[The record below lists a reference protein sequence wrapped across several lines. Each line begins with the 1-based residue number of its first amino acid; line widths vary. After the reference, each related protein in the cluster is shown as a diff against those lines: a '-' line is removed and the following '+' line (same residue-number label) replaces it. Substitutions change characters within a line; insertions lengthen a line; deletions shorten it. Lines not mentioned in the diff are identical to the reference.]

1 MWRGP
6 RVQLGVE
13 IGDVWKITIF
23 NGKSPCSMGKSPFS
37 MENHHFQ
44 WENHHVQWENHHVQW
59 ENPLVNIQ
67 KKYGKMGE
75 NDVKIY

>member
-1 MWRGP
+1 
-6 RVQLGVE
+6 
-13 IGDVWKITIF
+13 
-23 NGKSPCSMGKSPFS
+23 MGKSPFS

-67 KKYGKMGE
+67 KNYGKMGE